1 MRLSPENVSLKNG
14 KTAVLRA
21 AEPDDALEMIDYLK
35 NTAGETPFLLRY
47 PDEADFTEEAERRIL
62 QNWLDDPS
70 GIMLNAW
77 VDGRLAGNCALMPK
91 GGRRKIRHRAEI
103 AIAVRRSCWG
113 LGLGGA
119 LLNRVLMLA
128 KALGY
133 EQLELEV
140 IDGNDRALRLY
151 ERLGFVQTGRTP
163 RAFRYDDGSYRDE
176 IQMVLRL

>member
-1 MRLSPENVSLKNG
+1 M
-14 KTAVLRA
+14 
-21 AEPDDALEMIDYLK
+21 
-35 NTAGETPFLLRY
+35 
-47 PDEADFTEEAERRIL
+47 
-62 QNWLDDPS
+62 
-70 GIMLNAW
+70 
-77 VDGRLAGNCALMPK
+77 
-91 GGRRKIRHRAEI
+91 
-103 AIAVRRSCWG
+103 
-113 LGLGGA
+113 
-119 LLNRVLMLA
+119 LNRVLTLA

>member
-1 MRLSPENVSLKNG
+1 MS
-14 KTAVLRA
+14 
-21 AEPDDALEMIDYLK
+21 
-35 NTAGETPFLLRY
+35 
-47 PDEADFTEEAERRIL
+47 
-62 QNWLDDPS
+62 
-70 GIMLNAW
+70 
-77 VDGRLAGNCALMPK
+77 K
-91 GGRRKIRHRAEI
+91 GGQRKLRHRAEI
-103 AIAVRRSCWG
+103 AIAVRKSCWG
-113 LGLGGA
+113 LGLGSA
-119 LLNRVLMLA
+119 LLNRVLTLA

>member
-77 VDGRLAGNCALMPK
+77 VDGRLAGNCALMSK
-91 GGRRKIRHRAEI
+91 GRQRKLRHRAEI
-103 AIAVRRSCWG
+103 AIAVRKSCWG
-113 LGLGGA
+113 LGLGSA
-119 LLNRVLMLA
+119 LLNRVLTLA